1 MDVAKPIILAKQR
14 RARAAWV
21 FELGPVTLVFAT
33 IVLISLTSLLYLT
46 QASRVAATGY
56 DISAAQDERARLERQ
71 QQQLLIQEARL
82 QALLRV
88 ESEATS
94 RLQMV
99 PAPPPDYVRAAA
111 APADVDGAV
120 ERALAAARRRPPGW
134 GERLAAFLG
143 LGQPGDQPRV
153 QTPGQPSG
161 QAQS

>member
-1 MDVAKPIILAKQR
+1 MDVVKPIILAKQR

-56 DISAAQDERARLERQ
+56 DISAAQEERARLERQ
-71 QQQLLIQEARL
+71 QQLLLIQEARL

-88 ESEATS
+88 ESEATT

-99 PAPPPDYVRAAA
+99 PAPPPDYVRVGA

-120 ERALAAARRRPPGW
+120 EQALAAARHRPPSVV
-134 GERLAAFLG
+134 ERLVAFLR
-143 LGQPGDQPRV
+143 LGQPGNQPS
-153 QTPGQPSG
+153 GQPSG
-161 QAQS
+161 QAPR

>member
-1 MDVAKPIILAKQR
+1 MDVAKPISLAKQR

-56 DISAAQDERARLERQ
+56 DISAAQDQRNRLERQ
-71 QQQLLIQEARL
+71 QQALKIQEARL
-82 QALLRV
+82 QALHLI

-99 PAPPPDYVRAAA
+99 PAPPPDFVRAG
-111 APADVDGAV
+111 PPPVDVDGALA
-120 ERALAAARRRPPGW
+120 RALAAAEHRPGGW
-134 GERLAAFLG
+134 RERLARTLRF
-143 LGQPGDQPRV
+143 GQPG
-153 QTPGQPSG
+153 T
-161 QAQS
+161 